1 MGFGDYSTMG
11 RDALRLLD
19 EQVVGFLIGFVEDVG
34 VNLGRYSRVG
44 VLGITP
50 EVYSYET
57 SAATRAARFAS
68 VDPSMARRIFVSNAF
83 TFSQAPLS
91 LCTLSG
97 DRVFVAHYED
107 GAVGVADHRI

>member
-44 VLGITP
+44 VLGKLRQHVNDVQLGAGFLRDVRCHP
-50 EVYSYET
+50 RCEV
-57 SAATRAARFAS
+57 R
-68 VDPSMARRIFVSNAF
+68 VS
-83 TFSQAPLS
+83 
-91 LCTLSG
+91 
-97 DRVFVAHYED
+97 
-107 GAVGVADHRI
+107 